1 MVQLG
6 GFLYH
11 SLRETTF
18 VKEFKNNLVSGLE
31 NEANNFLQILY
42 LILNS
47 LKKVNAVGERITK
60 CSAITLADN
69 DIKDSMKVMSCLENK
84 GILLKKT
91 TEETIIQE
99 RESLDFLGFV
109 NKSLVTINEKCT
121 YTIS

>member
-1 MVQLG
+1 MKLII
-6 GFLYH
+6 
-11 SLRETTF
+11 
-18 VKEFKNNLVSGLE
+18 
-31 NEANNFLQILY
+31 FLQILY